1 MDALRVKCPR
11 CGVPGG
17 IPCYT
22 EAPGLIAHRRS
33 IPHKVRRDAARVREA
48 ERGEKEGRNA

>member
-22 EAPGLIAHRRS
+22 EAPGPIAHRRS
-33 IPHKVRRDAARVREA
+33 IPHKVRRDAARLSAA
-48 ERGEKEGRNA
+48 ERREKEGRK

>member
-33 IPHKVRRDAARVREA
+33 IPHKVRRDAARLSAA
-48 ERGEKEGRNA
+48 ERREKEGRK